1 MSKAVLVGEAG
12 ITKVDEKGRILLPKE
27 IRRKIRIR
35 KGEEFLITEIDSETI
50 ILKRFNAKQMI
61 QELIEK
67 ARGIDTGKLEK
78 EIEEEG
84 NKVAKKKYKISD

>member
-1 MSKAVLVGEAG
+1 MG